1 MRRGEERLLSEY
13 ILDCKSVCKSFG
25 GVHALQNVDL
35 RVKRGEVH
43 CLAGE
48 NGCGKST
55 IIKAISGFQPQDS
68 GTIEFDGT
76 VYEAL
81 SPSVSIDQGIQVIYQ
96 DMSVFPNLTVQE
108 NLAINTVISNK
119 KKIYNHKQQREIAKK
134 VMATLDLDLDLDDLV
149 ETLPVASKQLI
160 AIARALYAKAKFL
173 ILDEPTTA
181 LTRKE
186 VDRLFE
192 IIRDLKAKGLSI
204 LFVSHKLDEMY
215 EISDSI
221 TIMRS
226 GQTVYTGPMATLSE
240 EDFTHYMTGRD
251 FSDVDNK
258 HAEDRIQYDATPAIE
273 LNNLSG
279 PGFAGVSFKVQPGEI
294 VGITGQLGSGRSEL
308 CNTLFGI
315 EKATGGTITCA
326 GKQVTISSVKDAT
339 KNGIALVPEDRLTEG
354 LFLPVS
360 IMENITVV
368 NFDKFTKGVTLD
380 SPKQIAESSQWVQ
393 EIHVKTDNHLLPVQT
408 LSGGNQ
414 QKVVLAKWLSTNPKI
429 LILNGPTVGVDIGAK
444 YDIYAL
450 LRELAKKGLAVL
462 VASDDLTEV
471 SRLCDR
477 TIVMRGGV
485 MTGEIDCKDL
495 TVENLTKA
503 IM

>member
-1 MRRGEERLLSEY
+1 MSEY
-13 ILDCKSVCKSFG
+13 ILSCKGICKSFG
-25 GVHALQNVDL
+25 GVHALQDVDL
-35 RVKRGEVH
+35 NVKRGEVH

-68 GTIEFDGT
+68 GTIEFDGK
-76 VYEAL
+76 VYDSL
-81 SPSVSIDQGIQVIYQ
+81 NPSLSIDLGVQVIYQ
-96 DMSVFPNLTVQE
+96 DLSIFPNLTVQE
-108 NLAINTVISNK
+108 NLAINTVLSNK
-119 KKIYNHKQQREIAKK
+119 TKIYNHKQQREIAKK
-134 VMATLDLDLDLDDLV
+134 VMETLDLHLDLDDLV

-186 VDRLFE
+186 VDRLFD
-192 IIRDLKAKGLSI
+192 IIRDLKSQGMTI

-226 GQTVYTGPMATLSE
+226 GHAVYTGKMASLSE
-240 EDFTHYMTGRD
+240 DDFTHYMTGRE
-251 FSDVDNK
+251 FTNVDDK
-258 HAEDRIQYDATPAIE
+258 HAEGRIKRDAVPALE

-279 PGFAGVSFKVQPGEI
+279 PGFSKVSFKVQPGEI
-294 VGITGQLGSGRSEL
+294 LGITGQLGSGRSEL

-315 EKATGGTITCA
+315 ESATGGSIKRD
-326 GKQVTISSVKDAT
+326 GKEIRIRSVQDAT
-339 KNGIALVPEDRLTEG
+339 GNGIALVPEDRLTEG

-368 NFDKFTKGVTLD
+368 NFNQFTNMGLLKSTEQE
-380 SPKQIAESSQWVQ
+380 KNSSDWVK

-414 QKVVLAKWLSTNPKI
+414 QKVVLAKWLSTGPKI

-444 YDIYAL
+444 YDIYQL
-450 LRELAKKGLAVL
+450 LRDLAATGVAVL
-462 VASDDLTEV
+462 VASDDLAEV
-471 SRLCDR
+471 ARLCDR
-477 TIVMRGGV
+477 TIVMKGGY
-485 MTGEIDCKDL
+485 MTGEIPNEEL
-495 TVENLTKA
+495 TYDNLAKA

>member
-1 MRRGEERLLSEY
+1 MSEY
-13 ILDCKSVCKSFG
+13 ILRCKGINKSFG

-35 RVKRGEVH
+35 NVKRGEVH

-68 GTIEFDGT
+68 GTIEFDGK
-76 VYEAL
+76 VYNHL
-81 SPSVSIDQGIQVIYQ
+81 NPSLSIDLGIQVIYQ
-96 DMSVFPNLTVQE
+96 DLSVFPNLTVQE
-108 NLAINTVISNK
+108 NLAINTVLSNK
-119 KKIYNHKQQREIAKK
+119 KKIYNHKEQREIAKK
-134 VMATLDLDLDLDDLV
+134 VMATLNLDLDLDDRV
-149 ETLPVASKQLI
+149 EQLPVASKQLI

-192 IIRDLKAKGLSI
+192 IIRGLKEQGLTV

-226 GQTVYTGPMATLSE
+226 GEAVYTGDMKTLSE
-240 EDFTHYMTGRD
+240 DDFTHYMTGRD
-251 FSDVDNK
+251 FENVDDK
-258 HAEDRIQYDATPAIE
+258 QAEGRIRKDATPALE
-273 LNNLSG
+273 LDRLSG
-279 PGFAGVSFKVQPGEI
+279 PGFADVSFKVQPGEI
-294 VGITGQLGSGRSEL
+294 LGIAGQLGSGRSEL

-315 EKATGGTITCA
+315 DKAVSGTIRRD
-326 GKQVTISSVKDAT
+326 GKEITVKSVGDAT
-339 KNGIALVPEDRLTEG
+339 KYGIALVPEDRLTEG
-354 LFLPVS
+354 LFLSVS

-368 NFDKFTKGVTLD
+368 NFEKFVKGILIDRT
-380 SPKQIAESSQWVQ
+380 SQEENSSKWVQ
-393 EIHVKTDNHLLPVQT
+393 EIHVKTDDHLLPVQT

-414 QKVVLAKWLSTNPKI
+414 QKVVLAKWLSTSPKV
-429 LILNGPTVGVDIGAK
+429 LVLNGPTVGVDIGAK
-444 YDIYAL
+444 YDIYQL
-450 LRELAKKGLAVL
+450 LRELAATGVAVL

-471 SRLCDR
+471 VRLCDR
-477 TIVMRGGV
+477 AIIMRGGL
-485 MTGEIDCKDL
+485 MTGEL
-495 TVENLTKA
+495 TGSELSTDNLTKA

>member
-1 MRRGEERLLSEY
+1 MSNDY
-13 ILDCKSVCKSFG
+13 ILKCKEINKSFG
-25 GVHALQNVDL
+25 GVHALKGVNL
-35 RVKRGEVH
+35 NIKRGEVH

-68 GTIEFDGT
+68 GTIEFDGK
-76 VYEAL
+76 VYDAL

-96 DMSVFPNLTVQE
+96 DLSIFPNLTVQE
-108 NLAINTVISNK
+108 NLAINTVLSNK
-119 KKIYNHKQQREIAKK
+119 EKFYNHRKQREIAKK
-134 VMATLDLDLDLDDLV
+134 VMETLHLDLDLDDRV
-149 ETLPVASKQLI
+149 EQLPVASKQLI
-160 AIARALYAKAKFL
+160 AIARALYAKAKLL

-192 IIRDLKAKGLSI
+192 LIRNLKEQGLTV

-226 GQTVYTGPMATLSE
+226 GEAVYNGPMATLSE
-240 EDFTHYMTGRD
+240 EDFTYYMTGRK
-251 FSDVDNK
+251 FENVDDK
-258 HAEDRIQYDATPAIE
+258 QADSRIQKDAVPALK
-273 LNNLSG
+273 LNDLSG
-279 PGFAGVSFKVQPGEI
+279 PGFAHVSFSVQPGEI
-294 VGITGQLGSGRSEL
+294 LGITGQLGSGRSEL

-315 EKATGGTITCA
+315 ERATGGKIQRD
-326 GKQVTISSVKDAT
+326 GREVQIHSVDDAI

-354 LFLPVS
+354 LFLPIS
-360 IMENITVV
+360 ILENITLV
-368 NFDKFTKGVTLD
+368 NFEKFSKGGLLN
-380 SPKQIAESSQWVQ
+380 QRAQEEESSNWVR
-393 EIHVKTDNHLLPVQT
+393 EIRVKTEDHLLPVQT

-414 QKVVLAKWLSTNPKI
+414 QKVALAKWISTNPKV

-444 YDIYAL
+444 YDIYQL
-450 LRELAKKGLAVL
+450 LRDLAATGVAVL
-462 VASDDLTEV
+462 VASDDLAEIV
-471 SRLCDR
+471 RLCDR
-477 TIVMRGGV
+477 SIVMREGV
-485 MTGEIDCKDL
+485 MSGEISGEELNTRSL
-495 TVENLTKA
+495 TTA

>member
-1 MRRGEERLLSEY
+1 MSEY
-13 ILDCKSVCKSFG
+13 ILDCKGVCKSFG

-76 VYEAL
+76 VYQQL
-81 SPSVSIDQGIQVIYQ
+81 SPSISIDQGIQVIYQ

-119 KKIYNHKQQREIAKK
+119 QKIYNHRQQREIAKK

-149 ETLPVASKQLI
+149 ETLPVAAKQLI

-226 GQTVYTGPMATLSE
+226 GQAVYTGPMATLSE

-251 FSDVDNK
+251 FNDVDNK
-258 HAEDRIQYDATPAIE
+258 HAEERIQYDAKPAIE
-273 LNNLSG
+273 LKDLSG

-315 EKATGGTITCA
+315 EQATGGTITCA

-380 SPKQIAESSQWVQ
+380 APNQIAESAQWVKD
-393 EIHVKTDNHLLPVQT
+393 IHVKTDDHMLPVQT

-414 QKVVLAKWLSTNPKI
+414 QKVVLAKWLSTDPKI

-444 YDIYAL
+444 YDISAL

-477 TIVMRGGV
+477 TVVMRGGI
-485 MTGEIDCKDL
+485 MTGEIAGKDL

>member
-1 MRRGEERLLSEY
+1 MSEY
-13 ILDCKSVCKSFG
+13 ILDCKGVCKSFG

-35 RVKRGEVH
+35 KVKRGEVH

-76 VYEAL
+76 VYESL

-96 DMSVFPNLTVQE
+96 DMSVFPNLSVQE

-119 KKIYNHKQQREIAKK
+119 QKIYNHRQQREIAKK

-160 AIARALYAKAKFL
+160 AIARALYAKAKLL

-226 GQTVYTGPMATLSE
+226 GHSVYTGPMATLSE

-251 FSDVDNK
+251 FDDVDNK
-258 HAEDRIQYDATPAIE
+258 HAAERIQYNATPAIE
-273 LNNLSG
+273 LKNLSG

-315 EKATGGTITCA
+315 EQATGGTIA
-326 GKQVTISSVKDAT
+326 RDGKQVTISSVADAT

-368 NFDKFTKGVTLD
+368 NFDKFTKGLTLD
-380 SPKQIAESSQWVQ
+380 APNQITESAQWVKD
-393 EIHVKTDNHLLPVQT
+393 IHVKTDDHMLPVQT

-450 LRELAKKGLAVL
+450 LRDLAKQGLAVL

-477 TIVMRGGV
+477 TVVMRGGV
-485 MTGEIDCKDL
+485 MTGEIAGKDL
-495 TVENLTKA
+495 TVENLTRA

>member
-1 MRRGEERLLSEY
+1 MSDY
-13 ILDCKSVCKSFG
+13 ILSCKGVCKSFG

-35 RVKRGEVH
+35 NVKRGEVH

-68 GTIEFDGT
+68 GTIEFDGKS
-76 VYEAL
+76 YDAL
-81 SPSVSIDQGIQVIYQ
+81 NPSLSIDLGIQVIYQ
-96 DMSVFPNLTVQE
+96 DLSVFPNLTVQE
-108 NLAINTVISNK
+108 NLAINTVLSNK
-119 KKIYNHKQQREIAKK
+119 EKIYSRRKQREIAEK
-134 VMATLDLDLDLDDLV
+134 VMKTLDLNLDLDARV
-149 ETLPVASKQLI
+149 EQLPVASKQLI

-192 IIRDLKAKGLSI
+192 IIRSLKEQGLTV

-226 GQTVYTGPMATLSE
+226 GQNVYSGPMATLT
-240 EDFTHYMTGRD
+240 EDEFTHYMTGRD
-251 FSDVDNK
+251 FDNVDDK
-258 HAEDRIQYDATPAIE
+258 QAEGRIQYNAVPALE
-273 LNNLSG
+273 LSDLSG
-279 PGFAGVSFKVQPGEI
+279 PGFAHVSFKVQPGEI
-294 VGITGQLGSGRSEL
+294 LGITGQLGSGRSEL

-315 EKATGGTITCA
+315 DRATGGTIKRD
-326 GKQVTISSVKDAT
+326 GKEVQIHSVQDAT

-354 LFLPVS
+354 LFLPIS

-368 NFDKFTKGVTLD
+368 NFNKFRSGPLLNRT
-380 SPKQIAESSQWVQ
+380 SQEANSSEWVK
-393 EIHVKTDNHLLPVQT
+393 EIHVKTDDHLLPVQT

-414 QKVVLAKWLSTNPKI
+414 QKVVLAKWLSTNPKV

-444 YDIYAL
+444 YDIYQL
-450 LRELAKKGLAVL
+450 LRDLAATGVAVL

-471 SRLCDR
+471 VRLCDR
-477 TIVMRGGV
+477 TVVMRGGK
-485 MTGEIDCKDL
+485 MAGEIEGKDL
-495 TVENLTKA
+495 STERLTAA

>member
-1 MRRGEERLLSEY
+1 MSDY
-13 ILDCKSVCKSFG
+13 ILSCKGINKSFG

-35 RVKRGEVH
+35 NVKRGEVH

-68 GTIEFDGT
+68 GTIEFDGK
-76 VYEAL
+76 VYHSLNPAL
-81 SPSVSIDQGIQVIYQ
+81 SIDLGIQVIYQ
-96 DMSVFPNLTVQE
+96 DLSVFPNLTVQE
-108 NLAINTVISNK
+108 NLAINTVLSNK
-119 KKIYNHKQQREIAKK
+119 EKIYSRKKQREIARK
-134 VMATLDLDLDLDDLV
+134 VMETLDLDLDLDARV
-149 ETLPVASKQLI
+149 EQLPVASKQLI

-192 IIRDLKAKGLSI
+192 IIRSLKAQGLTV

-215 EISDSI
+215 DISDSI

-226 GQTVYTGPMATLSE
+226 GENVYSGPMATLT
-240 EDFTHYMTGRD
+240 EDQFTHYMTGRD
-251 FSDVDNK
+251 FDNVNDK
-258 HAEDRIQYDATPAIE
+258 HAKERIKADAVPAME
-273 LNNLSG
+273 LVDLSG
-279 PGFAGVSFKVQPGEI
+279 PGFAHVSFSVQPGEI
-294 VGITGQLGSGRSEL
+294 LGITGQLGSGRSEL

-315 EKATGGTITCA
+315 DKASSGEIRRD
-326 GKQVTISSVKDAT
+326 GKPVKIQSVQDAT
-339 KNGIALVPEDRLTEG
+339 ENGIALVPEDRLTEG
-354 LFLPVS
+354 LFLPIS

-368 NFDKFTKGVTLD
+368 NFDQFKSGLLLNRGA
-380 SPKQIAESSQWVQ
+380 QIGNSSQWVEQ
-393 EIHVKTDNHLLPVQT
+393 IHVKTDNHLLPVQT

-414 QKVVLAKWLSTNPKI
+414 QKVVLAKWLSTSPKV

-444 YDIYAL
+444 YDIYQL
-450 LRELAKKGLAVL
+450 LRDLAATGVAVL
-462 VASDDLTEV
+462 VASDDLAEV
-471 SRLCDR
+471 VRLCDR
-477 TIVMRGGV
+477 TIVMRGGL
-485 MTGEIDCKDL
+485 MSAEIAGADL
-495 TVENLTKA
+495 STERLTEA